1 MPVPLMT
8 RLDDD
13 VAPGLRE
20 LSARTHAPMNR
31 LINDA
36 IRKFL
41 VEAGVLGAAHASP
54 HPAAALPKKIK
65 DARTAIADGD
75 VQKSVELL
83 LDWVVASITATP
95 HGLSEELVTMV
106 PTDRNSSQ
114 QEARA

>member
-36 IRKFL
+36 IRKLL
-41 VEAGVLGAAHASP
+41 VEAGVLGSPHASP
-54 HPAAALPKKIK
+54 DLAGALPAKIEE
-65 DARTAIADGD
+65 ARAAIDGGE
-75 VQKSVELL
+75 VQRSLELL
-83 LDWVVASITATP
+83 LDCVVAGITASHP
-95 HGLSEELVTMV
+95 DFIAK
-106 PTDRNSSQ
+106 PTVAPIDRSVSQ
-114 QEARA
+114 QEVRA